1 MASIIQFMGLINQKF
16 LATGHILELW
26 QSEDHPEALPGDPV
40 WTDDQNTN
48 WGRVAKWPV
57 PYGFI
62 RVDDPE
68 FHLYSP
74 IFEEYV
80 KLKWFFTAHY
90 ALIPQPNLGQKTLII
105 LPPKEIIRFPGMPKY
120 DIKRLTTLEGKD
132 RLVVYFEER
141 IILPDGDRS
150 DRFVISTRPAL
161 KMDLSGEE
169 PDWIPFF

>member
-1 MASIIQFMGLINQKF
+1 MEKIKMKWLT
-16 LATGHILELW
+16 TGDIFELW
-26 QSEDHPEALPGDPV
+26 QSEDHPDALQGDPI

-74 IFEEYV
+74 VLSEYWR
-80 KLKWFFTAHY
+80 LKVFFASHY
-90 ALIPQPNLGQKTLII
+90 ARSEQSKITYGI
-105 LPPKEIIRFPGMPKY
+105 LRVLPFLEIDFPGMPKY
-120 DIKRLTTLEGKD
+120 TIIKFKTIKGED
-132 RLVVYFEER
+132 RLVVHFEER
-141 IILPDGDRS
+141 IILPTGERS
-150 DRFVISTRPAL
+150 DRFVIWTRPAL
-161 KMDLSGEE
+161 KLDLSGKE